1 MMMKYFLV
9 KKTIPGT
16 GLNKNNIV
24 IQEVDGSIVIKT
36 GNNEFLDVS
45 WINVNNEDYFKDVTK
60 VANNLNEPIFK
71 VGEEVKTK
79 RFENTIFKILE
90 IKAQTVYKEG
100 SVYNIYRYVIKL
112 KNKEYTLNEN
122 EIIKIN
128 KYWFV
133 NSEGRINEVELKNDE
148 KDVWRKMTGN
158 FFNTKE
164 EAKVYV
170 NNVWKN
176 KFGNLKEELIYTY
189 TFKTMMQMLNNREKT
204 E

>member
-1 MMMKYFLV
+1 MIKYFLV

-24 IQEVDGSIVIKT
+24 IQEVDGSIVLKT

-60 VANNLNEPIFK
+60 VVNNLNEPIFK
-71 VGEEVKTK
+71 VGEEVRTK

-112 KNKEYTLNEN
+112 KNKEYTLNES

-128 KYWFV
+128 KYWFI

-164 EAKVYV
+164 EAKAYV
-170 NNVWKN
+170 NNVWMN
-176 KFGNLKEELIYTY
+176 KFGNLKEELLDTY
-189 TFKTMMQMLNNREKT
+189 TFNTMIKMLTRKD
-204 E
+204 

>member
-24 IQEVDGSIVIKT
+24 IQEVDGSIVLKT

-71 VGEEVKTK
+71 VGEEVRTK

-100 SVYNIYRYVIKL
+100 SIYNIYRYVIKL
-112 KNKEYTLNEN
+112 KNKEYTLNES

-158 FFNTKE
+158 FFSTKE
-164 EAKVYV
+164 EAKAYV
-170 NNVWKN
+170 DNVWKN
-176 KFGNLKEELIYTY
+176 KFGNIKEELLDTY
-189 TFKTMMQMLNNREKT
+189 TFNTMIKMLTRKD
-204 E
+204 

>member
-24 IQEVDGSIVIKT
+24 IQEVDGSIVLKT
-36 GNNEFLDVS
+36 GNNEFLDIS

-60 VANNLNEPIFK
+60 VVNNLNEPIFK
-71 VGEEVKTK
+71 VGEEVRTK

-100 SVYNIYRYVIKL
+100 SVYNIYKYVIKL
-112 KNKEYTLNEN
+112 KNKEYTLNES

-128 KYWFV
+128 KYWFI

-176 KFGNLKEELIYTY
+176 KFGNIKEELLYTY
-189 TFKTMMQMLNNREKT
+189 TFKKMMQILNNREKT

>member
-24 IQEVDGSIVIKT
+24 IQEVDGSIVLKT
-36 GNNEFLDVS
+36 GNNEFLDIS

-60 VANNLNEPIFK
+60 VVNNLNEPIFK
-71 VGEEVKTK
+71 VGEEVRTK

-100 SVYNIYRYVIKL
+100 NVYNIYRYVIKL
-112 KNKEYTLNEN
+112 KNKEYTLNES

-128 KYWFV
+128 KYWFI

-170 NNVWKN
+170 NNVWKK
-176 KFGNLKEELIYTY
+176 KFGNIKEELLYTY

>member
-1 MMMKYFLV
+1 MKYFLV

-16 GLNKNNIV
+16 GLHKNNIV
-24 IQEVDGSIVIKT
+24 IQEVDGSIVLKT
-36 GNNEFLDVS
+36 SDNEFLDVS

-60 VANNLNEPIFK
+60 VVNNLNEPIFK
-71 VGEEVKTK
+71 VGEEVRTK

-112 KNKEYTLNEN
+112 KNKEYTLNES

-128 KYWFV
+128 KYWFI

-164 EAKVYV
+164 EAKAYV
-170 NNVWKN
+170 NNVWMN
-176 KFGNLKEELIYTY
+176 KFGNLKEELLDIYT
-189 TFKTMMQMLNNREKT
+189 FNTMIKMLTRKD
-204 E
+204 

>member
-1 MMMKYFLV
+1 MKYFLI

-24 IQEVDGSIVIKT
+24 IQEVDGSIVLKT
-36 GNNEFLDVS
+36 GDNEFLDVS

-71 VGEEVKTK
+71 VGEEVRTK

-100 SVYNIYRYVIKL
+100 NVYNIYRYVIKL
-112 KNKEYTLNEN
+112 KNKEYTLNES

-128 KYWFV
+128 KYWFI

-176 KFGNLKEELIYTY
+176 KFGNLKEELLYTY
-189 TFKTMMQMLNNREKT
+189 TFKKMMQILNNREKT

>member
-1 MMMKYFLV
+1 MMKYFLV

-16 GLNKNNIV
+16 GLHKNNIV
-24 IQEVDGSIVIKT
+24 IQEVDGSIVLKT
-36 GNNEFLDVS
+36 SDNEFLDVS

-60 VANNLNEPIFK
+60 VVNNLNEPIFK
-71 VGEEVKTK
+71 VGEEVRTK

-112 KNKEYTLNEN
+112 KNKEYTLNES

-128 KYWFV
+128 KYWFI

-148 KDVWRKMTGN
+148 KDVWRKMIGN

-164 EAKVYV
+164 EAKAYV
-170 NNVWKN
+170 NNVWMN
-176 KFGNLKEELIYTY
+176 KFGNLKEELLDIYT
-189 TFKTMMQMLNNREKT
+189 FNTMIKMLTRKD
-204 E
+204 

>member
-24 IQEVDGSIVIKT
+24 IQEVDGSIVLKT
-36 GNNEFLDVS
+36 GNNEFLDIS

-60 VANNLNEPIFK
+60 VVNNLNEPIFK
-71 VGEEVKTK
+71 VGEEVRTK
-79 RFENTIFKILE
+79 RFENTIFKIIE

-112 KNKEYTLNEN
+112 KNKEYTLNES

-128 KYWFV
+128 KYWFI

-164 EAKVYV
+164 EAKAYV
-170 NNVWKN
+170 DNVWKN
-176 KFGNLKEELIYTY
+176 KFGNLKEELLYTY
-189 TFKTMMQMLNNREKT
+189 TFKTMMQTLNNREKT

>member
-1 MMMKYFLV
+1 MMKYFLV

-24 IQEVDGSIVIKT
+24 IQEVDGSIVLKT
-36 GNNEFLDVS
+36 GNNEFLDIS

-60 VANNLNEPIFK
+60 VVNNLNEPIFK
-71 VGEEVKTK
+71 VGEEVRTK

-100 SVYNIYRYVIKL
+100 SVYNIYKYVIKL
-112 KNKEYTLNEN
+112 KNKEYTLNES

-128 KYWFV
+128 KYWFI

-170 NNVWKN
+170 DNVWKN
-176 KFGNLKEELIYTY
+176 KFGNLKEELLYTY
-189 TFKTMMQMLNNREKT
+189 TFKKMMQILNNREKT

>member
-1 MMMKYFLV
+1 MMKYFLV

-24 IQEVDGSIVIKT
+24 IQEVDGSIVLKT

-60 VANNLNEPIFK
+60 VVNNLNEPVFK
-71 VGEEVKTK
+71 VGEEVRTK

-100 SVYNIYRYVIKL
+100 SIYNIYRYVIKL
-112 KNKEYTLNEN
+112 KNKEYTLNES

-128 KYWFV
+128 KYWFI

-148 KDVWRKMTGN
+148 KDVWRKMIGN
-158 FFNTKE
+158 FFSTKE
-164 EAKVYV
+164 EAKAYV
-170 NNVWKN
+170 DNVWKN
-176 KFGNLKEELIYTY
+176 KFGNLKEELLDTY
-189 TFKTMMQMLNNREKT
+189 TFNTMIKMLTRKD
-204 E
+204 

>member
-1 MMMKYFLV
+1 MMKFFLV

-60 VANNLNEPIFK
+60 FANNLNEPIFK
-71 VGEEVKTK
+71 VGEEVRTK

-100 SVYNIYRYVIKL
+100 SIYNIYKYVIKL
-112 KNKEYTLNEN
+112 KNKEYTLNES

-170 NNVWKN
+170 DNIWKN
-176 KFGNLKEELIYTY
+176 KFGNLKEELLDIYT
-189 TFKTMMQMLNNREKT
+189 FNTMIKMLTRKD
-204 E
+204 